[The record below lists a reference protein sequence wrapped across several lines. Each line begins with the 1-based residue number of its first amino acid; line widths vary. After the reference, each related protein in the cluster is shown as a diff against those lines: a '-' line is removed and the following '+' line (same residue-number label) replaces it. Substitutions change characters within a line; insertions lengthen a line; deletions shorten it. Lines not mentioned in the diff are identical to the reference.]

1 MESTCK
7 YCHLK
12 NIDDELYLPLSA
24 TVDFV
29 QGHESLMP
37 LNEVIYKKLFRNTT
51 QTFKKRNANAI

>member
-12 NIDDELYLPLSA
+12 NIDDELYLPLSV
-24 TVDFV
+24 T
-29 QGHESLMP
+29 LMP